1 MPLLEAAK
9 RAGALPAECI
19 YVGDD
24 ERDIVAGLA
33 AGMQTVAVQYGY
45 LGANAD
51 TRSWGAQATI
61 AQPLQLLSLL
71 T

>member
-1 MPLLEAAK
+1 
-9 RAGALPAECI
+9 
-19 YVGDD
+19 
-24 ERDIVAGLA
+24 
-33 AGMQTVAVQYGY
+33 MQTVAVQYGY